1 MGDPQN
7 LKEVNDE
14 HEQSLKIS
22 STYHQPRQ
30 KQELKTEL
38 RQDIL
43 HDMQVLLDTEVT
55 TKFNLLSE
63 GQEEI
68 LRRMPNEDDMAIID
82 GRLDTLEAV
91 VKKHS
96 REIADL
102 KKAN

>member
-1 MGDPQN
+1 MVD
-7 LKEVNDE
+7 KEMLEAIGQLMDAKPV
-14 HEQSLKIS
+14 Q
-22 STYHQPRQ
+22 Q
-30 KQELKTEL
+30 KTEIKSEL
-38 RQDIL
+38 RKELL

-55 TKFNLLSE
+55 AKFNLLAE

-68 LRRMPNEDDMAIID
+68 LRRMPNEDDMCIID

-102 KKAN
+102 KRAN